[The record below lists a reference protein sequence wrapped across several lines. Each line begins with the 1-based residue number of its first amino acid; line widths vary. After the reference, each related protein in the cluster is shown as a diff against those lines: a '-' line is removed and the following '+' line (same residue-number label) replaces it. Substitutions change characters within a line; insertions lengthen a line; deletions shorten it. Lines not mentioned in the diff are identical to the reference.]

1 MGQDCLKADAIKR
14 LRQEESCKV
23 SSDLEVELELLRT
36 TLETKGAELHDIIKG
51 ETQRKEAELQVRETY
66 TCLFLSSVYFF
77 CYIILYI
84 DHRCQ
89 TLVCIAVK
97 M

>member
-1 MGQDCLKADAIKR
+1 M
-14 LRQEESCKV
+14 

-51 ETQRKEAELQVRETY
+51 ETQRKEAELQVREIY
-66 TCLFLSSVYFF
+66 IFLF
-77 CYIILYI
+77 
-84 DHRCQ
+84 
-89 TLVCIAVK
+89 